1 MVVWD
6 AKMHRRF
13 WRPPDGY
20 ADWIFMREIQEKI
33 KKSNELHVSL
43 EEIEVDFDERHRN
56 SVSLAVQVEGF
67 FWVRISSQNSDS
79 QVYQEIYN
87 GPDTAYTKVDL
98 WRCWEKV
105 MFWAQV

>member
-1 MVVWD
+1 MDIVTCRLD
-6 AKMHRRF
+6 FHEGNSGKN
-13 WRPPDGY
+13 
-20 ADWIFMREIQEKI
+20 I

-56 SVSLAVQVEGF
+56 SVSLAVQVEGVF
-67 FWVRISSQNSDS
+67 FGFRISSQNSDYC

-105 MFWAQV
+105 MFWAKV